1 MIVHVPHTGPFMSG
15 TGKGSFW
22 EVVTDSVDP
31 ARDGTL
37 RGQIWEIGGNLNA
50 GYFWTL
56 PGDKKTVF
64 IKDDSLRI
72 RKGVI
77 IS

>member
-15 TGKGSFW
+15 TGNGSFW
-22 EVVTDSVDP
+22 EVITDSVDP
-31 ARDGTL
+31 ASDGTL
-37 RGQIWEIGGNLNA
+37 RGQIWEIGGNLKVCD
-50 GYFWTL
+50 FWTI

-64 IKDDSLRI
+64 IKDDMLRT

>member
-22 EVVTDSVDP
+22 EVITDSVDP
-31 ARDGTL
+31 ASDGTL
-37 RGQIWEIGGNLNA
+37 RGQIRKIGGNLKLCN
-50 GYFWTL
+50 FWTI
-56 PGDKKTVF
+56 PGDKKTGI
-64 IKDDSLRI
+64 IKDDMRRGL
-72 RKGVI
+72 KGVI